1 MTSADCLLLDAK
13 HAILD
18 EHHRKFQALHNEGR
32 VDEAVKQ
39 FHVTLSCASD
49 VLNDALR
56 LLDDMLEAHRQD
68 RAAQSA
74 FRPFDKLK
82 LFRGR

>member
-1 MTSADCLLLDAK
+1 MTSVDCLLLDAK

-18 EHHRKFQALHNEGR
+18 EHHRKFQALHYEGR
-32 VDEAVKQ
+32 LQEAMQQ

-56 LLDDMLEAHRQD
+56 LLDDALEAHR
-68 RAAQSA
+68 RAALLHPPS
-74 FRPFDKLK
+74 
-82 LFRGR
+82 

>member
-1 MTSADCLLLDAK
+1 MTSVDCLLLDAK

-32 VDEAVKQ
+32 LDEAVKQ

-56 LLDDMLEAHRQD
+56 LLDDALETHS
-68 RAAQSA
+68 RAALVNPPPHRSTN
-74 FRPFDKLK
+74 
-82 LFRGR
+82 

>member
-1 MTSADCLLLDAK
+1 MTSVDCLLLDAK

-18 EHHRKFQALHNEGR
+18 EHHRKFQVLHDQGR
-32 VDEAVKQ
+32 LEDAMRQ

-56 LLDDMLEAHRQD
+56 LLDDMLEAHR
-68 RAAQSA
+68 RAALVDPPSH
-74 FRPFDKLK
+74 PSTN
-82 LFRGR
+82 

>member
-1 MTSADCLLLDAK
+1 MTSVDCLLLDAK

-32 VDEAVKQ
+32 VNEAVKQ

-56 LLDDMLEAHRQD
+56 LLEDTLEAHRQ
-68 RAAQSA
+68 ATLIIPPSH
-74 FRPFDKLK
+74 PSTN
-82 LFRGR
+82 

>member
-1 MTSADCLLLDAK
+1 MTSVDCLLLNAK

-18 EHHRKFQALHNEGR
+18 EHHRKFQALHDEGR

-39 FHVTLSCASD
+39 FHVTLSCAGD

-56 LLDDMLEAHRQD
+56 LLDDMLEAHRQ
-68 RAAQSA
+68 AALIDPLSD
-74 FRPFDKLK
+74 PPTN
-82 LFRGR
+82 

>member
-32 VDEAVKQ
+32 VNEAVKQ

-56 LLDDMLEAHRQD
+56 LLEDTLEAHRQ
-68 RAAQSA
+68 ATLIS
-74 FRPFDKLK
+74 PPSHPSTN
-82 LFRGR
+82 

>member
-1 MTSADCLLLDAK
+1 MTSVDCLLLDAK

-18 EHHRKFQALHNEGR
+18 EHHRKFQALHDEGR

-49 VLNDALR
+49 VLNDALQ
-56 LLDDMLEAHRQD
+56 LLDDMLEAHS
-68 RAAQSA
+68 RATLLNPPSS
-74 FRPFDKLK
+74 PSTN
-82 LFRGR
+82 

>member
-1 MTSADCLLLDAK
+1 MTSVECLLLDAK

-18 EHHRKFQALHNEGR
+18 DHHRKFQALHEEGR
-32 VDEAVKQ
+32 FDEAAKQ

-56 LLDDMLEAHRQD
+56 LLDDMLESHSQ
-68 RAAQSA
+68 AALLDPPSH
-74 FRPFDKLK
+74 PSSPN
-82 LFRGR
+82 

>member
-1 MTSADCLLLDAK
+1 MTSVDCLLLDAK

-18 EHHRKFQALHNEGR
+18 DHHRKFQALHDEGR

-49 VLNDALR
+49 VLTDALR
-56 LLDDMLEAHRQD
+56 LLDDMLEAHRQV
-68 RAAQSA
+68 ALLNPPSH
-74 FRPFDKLK
+74 PSTN
-82 LFRGR
+82 

>member
-1 MTSADCLLLDAK
+1 MTSVDCLLLDAK

-18 EHHRKFQALHNEGR
+18 DHHRKFQALHDEGR

-49 VLNDALR
+49 VLTDALR
-56 LLDDMLEAHRQD
+56 LLDDMLEAHRQ
-68 RAAQSA
+68 AALLNPPSH
-74 FRPFDKLK
+74 PSTN
-82 LFRGR
+82 

>member
-56 LLDDMLEAHRQD
+56 LLEDTLEAHRQ
-68 RAAQSA
+68 AALINPPSQPSTN
-74 FRPFDKLK
+74 
-82 LFRGR
+82 

>member
-18 EHHRKFQALHNEGR
+18 EHHRKFQALHQEGR
-32 VDEAVKQ
+32 LDEAMKEFQ
-39 FHVTLSCASD
+39 VTLSCASD

-56 LLDDMLEAHRQD
+56 LLDDVLEAQR
-68 RAAQSA
+68 
-74 FRPFDKLK
+74 
-82 LFRGR
+82 

>member
-1 MTSADCLLLDAK
+1 MTSVDCLLLDAK

-18 EHHRKFQALHNEGR
+18 EHHRRFQALHDEGR

-56 LLDDMLEAHRQD
+56 LLDDVLEAHRQ
-68 RAAQSA
+68 AALLNPPSH
-74 FRPFDKLK
+74 PSTN
-82 LFRGR
+82 

>member
-1 MTSADCLLLDAK
+1 MTSVDCLLLDAK

-32 VDEAVKQ
+32 VNEAVKQ

-56 LLDDMLEAHRQD
+56 LLEDTLEAHRQ
-68 RAAQSA
+68 ATLIIPPSH
-74 FRPFDKLK
+74 PPTN
-82 LFRGR
+82 